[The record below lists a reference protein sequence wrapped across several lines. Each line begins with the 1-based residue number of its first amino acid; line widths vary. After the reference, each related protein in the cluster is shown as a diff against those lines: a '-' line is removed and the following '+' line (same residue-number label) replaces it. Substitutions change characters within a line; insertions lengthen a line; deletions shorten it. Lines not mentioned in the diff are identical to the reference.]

1 MQQDHY
7 DYLIVGAGIT
17 AAVFAHEAAHRGK
30 SCLVIDRRNHIAG
43 NIYTSSEHD
52 INVHK
57 YGAHIFHTSIKPVW
71 DYVNQFAEFNNYINA
86 PVARYH
92 DELYNMPFNMNT
104 FSKMWGVCTPEA
116 RAKIEEQIAAEGI
129 TEPKNLEEQAL
140 SLVGRDIF
148 EKLVKEYTEKQWG
161 RDCKDLPASIIKRLP
176 VRFIYD
182 NNYFNDRWQGIP
194 IGGYTAMVHRMFHG
208 TEILLNTEYRDFI
221 AEHKDIADRIIYC
234 GPIDEYFDFKLGN
247 LEYRSLR
254 FESELVECENWQG
267 NAVVNYTSHEVPWT
281 RIIEHKH
288 FEFGKDAYGN
298 TIPVSIITREYP
310 ADWKPGDE
318 PYYPINDERNT
329 ALYEKYAELAKQEG
343 NVLLVAWVDTN
354 ITTWTRL
361 SMLRLTLFNKNS
373 A

>member
-17 AAVFAHEAAHRGK
+17 AAVFAHEATHRGK

-71 DYVNQFAEFNNYINA
+71 DYVNQFAEFNKYINA

-92 DELYNMPFNMNT
+92 DELFNMPFNMNT
-104 FSKMWGVCTPEA
+104 FSKMWGVCTPEEA

-161 RDCKDLPASIIKRLP
+161 RDCKDLAASFIKRLA
-176 VRFIYD
+176 VRFI
-182 NNYFNDRWQGIP
+182 
-194 IGGYTAMVHRMFHG
+194 
-208 TEILLNTEYRDFI
+208 
-221 AEHKDIADRIIYC
+221 
-234 GPIDEYFDFKLGN
+234 
-247 LEYRSLR
+247 
-254 FESELVECENWQG
+254 
-267 NAVVNYTSHEVPWT
+267 
-281 RIIEHKH
+281 
-288 FEFGKDAYGN
+288 
-298 TIPVSIITREYP
+298 
-310 ADWKPGDE
+310 
-318 PYYPINDERNT
+318 
-329 ALYEKYAELAKQEG
+329 
-343 NVLLVAWVDTN
+343 
-354 ITTWTRL
+354 
-361 SMLRLTLFNKNS
+361 
-373 A
+373 